1 MAGWTGPVAR
11 ALDSFDP
18 WKGAPPAFGST
29 KEERDADRMMAR
41 ILSRQ
46 TAVDPVY
53 AAIDRRIRE
62 YGERLHELNNAPMP
76 VSSLNYGLVWPD
88 QGALYDA
95 AVADI
100 EAEGEALVARMN
112 LEGGRA

>member
-1 MAGWTGPVAR
+1 MATAYNAALPVVI
-11 ALDSFDP
+11 
-18 WKGAPPAFGST
+18 PAFGST

-46 TAVDPVY
+46 SGVDPVY

-62 YGERLHELNNAPMP
+62 YGDQLHALNTAPMP
-76 VSSLNYGLVWPD
+76 IASRRFGLVWPD
-88 QGALYDA
+88 EGDVYDA
-95 AVADI
+95 ALTEL